1 MNPAEQKANGSPNG
15 STTDSLSKET
25 YWHDERGRSRV
36 VSGPAFF
43 VVGRRVVIFAKV
55 WQKNTDLNFLL
66 LVPLRP
72 FFQLGKAYCHRRFI
86 INRYWY
92 CYEGGEF
99 HGSIGGG
106 CGTDQS

>member
-1 MNPAEQKANGSPNG
+1 MNLAEQKANGSPNG

-55 WQKNTDLNFLL
+55 WQKNTDLNF
-66 LVPLRP
+66 
-72 FFQLGKAYCHRRFI
+72 G
-86 INRYWY
+86 YWY
-92 CYEGGEF
+92 L
-99 HGSIGGG
+99 
-106 CGTDQS
+106 

>member
-1 MNPAEQKANGSPNG
+1 M
-15 STTDSLSKET
+15 
-25 YWHDERGRSRV
+25 

-43 VVGRRVVIFAKV
+43 VVGRRDVIFAKV
-55 WQKNTDLNFLL
+55 WQKNTDLNFWL

-72 FFQLGKAYCHRRFI
+72 FFSSEKLTVMEGFT

>member
-43 VVGRRVVIFAKV
+43 VVGRRVVIFAKD
-55 WQKNTDLNFLL
+55 WQRFSDWWNLL

-72 FFQLGKAYCHRRFI
+72 FFSSEKLTVMEGFT

>member
-1 MNPAEQKANGSPNG
+1 M
-15 STTDSLSKET
+15 
-25 YWHDERGRSRV
+25 

-55 WQKNTDLNFLL
+55 WQGFAGWWDLL
-66 LVPLRP
+66 LIPLSP
-72 FFQLGKAYCHRRFI
+72 FFGSEKLTVMECFTNYG
-86 INRYWY
+86 YWH